1 MRWTGNPERWASAQR
16 AEASP
21 VGFDMEHRHSRWVG
35 SDRGFTLVELMVA
48 LGLIAVMS
56 AVAVMVMPTAL
67 RSATADSGSARV
79 VSVLRTAREQA
90 ISQRRNVRVT
100 FSAPNQIVVTRI
112 NVPSTT
118 TTTLSTTTLESGI
131 SFQLFAGVPD
141 TPDAFGNAS
150 ATAFGTATSVMFT
163 SEGTFVDQNGDPVN
177 GTVFLGKGIDPMTAR
192 AVSIFGPTALIRQ
205 WRWNSRVWT
214 D

>member
-1 MRWTGNPERWASAQR
+1 M
-16 AEASP
+16 
-21 VGFDMEHRHSRWVG
+21 
-35 SDRGFTLVELMVA
+35 LVA

-56 AVAVMVMPTAL
+56 AIAAMVMPTAL
-67 RSATADSGSARV
+67 RSATADSGAARV
-79 VSVLRTAREQA
+79 AAVLRTAREQA

-118 TTTLSTTTLESGI
+118 TTTLGTTTLESGI

-150 ATAFGTATSVMFT
+150 ATAFGSATSVMFT

-177 GTVFLGKGIDPMTAR
+177 GTVFLGKGIDPMSAR

>member
-1 MRWTGNPERWASAQR
+1 
-16 AEASP
+16 
-21 VGFDMEHRHSRWVG
+21 MEHRNNRWAESVRG
-35 SDRGFTLVELMVA
+35 ARPDSTATSGFTLAEIMVV

-56 AVAVMVMPTAL
+56 AIAAMVMPTAL
-67 RSATADSGSARV
+67 RSATADSGATRV

-90 ISQRRNVRVT
+90 ISQRRNVQVT
-100 FSAPNQIVVTRI
+100 FTAPNQIVVTRI
-112 NVPSTT
+112 NVPATT

-131 SFQLFAGVPD
+131 TYQLFAGVPD

-150 ATAFGTATSVMFT
+150 AAAFGTATTVMFT
-163 SEGTFVDQNGDPVN
+163 SEGAFVDQNGDPVN
-177 GTVFLGKGIDPMTAR
+177 GTVFLGRGIDPMTAR
-192 AVSIFGPTALIRQ
+192 AVTIFGPTALIRQ

>member
-1 MRWTGNPERWASAQR
+1 MEHRNSTPADSVRGAL
-16 AEASP
+16 AEAS
-21 VGFDMEHRHSRWVG
+21 RTS
-35 SDRGFTLVELMVA
+35 GFTLVEIMVA

-56 AVAVMVMPTAL
+56 AIAAMVMPTAL
-67 RSATADSGSARV
+67 SSATADSGATRV
-79 VSVLRTAREQA
+79 VAVLRTAREQA

-118 TTTLSTTTLESGI
+118 TTALGTTTLESGI
-131 SFQLFAGVPD
+131 SFQLFTGVPD

-177 GTVFLGKGIDPMTAR
+177 GTVFLGKGIDPMSAR

>member
-1 MRWTGNPERWASAQR
+1 MGEGSLL
-16 AEASP
+16 
-21 VGFDMEHRHSRWVG
+21 GIDMEHRNNSRADSVRG
-35 SDRGFTLVELMVA
+35 APAEASRTSGFTLVEIMVA

-56 AVAVMVMPTAL
+56 AIAAMVMPTAL
-67 RSATADSGSARV
+67 RSATADSGAARV
-79 VSVLRTAREQA
+79 AAVLRTAREQA

-100 FSAPNQIVVTRI
+100 FAAPNQVVVTRI

-118 TTTLSTTTLESGI
+118 TTTLGTTTLEAGI

-141 TPDAFGNAS
+141 TPDAFGIAS
-150 ATAFGTATSVMFT
+150 ATAFGSATSVMFT

>member
-1 MRWTGNPERWASAQR
+1 LGEGSLL
-16 AEASP
+16 
-21 VGFDMEHRHSRWVG
+21 GIDMEHRNSHRADSVRGALAEASRT
-35 SDRGFTLVELMVA
+35 SGFTLIELMVA

-56 AVAVMVMPTAL
+56 AVAAMVMPTAL
-67 RSATADSGSARV
+67 RSATADSGAARV
-79 VSVLRTAREQA
+79 AAVLRTAREQA

-100 FSAPNQIVVTRI
+100 FAAPNQIVVTRI

-118 TTTLSTTTLESGI
+118 TTALGTTTLEAGI
-131 SFQLFAGVPD
+131 SFQLFTGVPD
-141 TPDAFGNAS
+141 TPDAFGIAS

-192 AVSIFGPTALIRQ
+192 AVSVFGPTALIRQ